1 MKKVISILVIL
12 FSVSIVFAQEVD
24 SLQGM
29 NFKLDEVVITATRT
43 KRIVG
48 DVPAQ
53 VDVIGVQKIE
63 NFPVFNVDDI
73 LKSTANVYVNRSW
86 GIFSKNS
93 SVTMRGLSNSD
104 RTLVLLDGVPKNKI
118 AGGSVNW
125 HNINLDNIER
135 IEIIK
140 GPASALYGNNAMGG
154 VINII
159 TKKPV
164 DKLDGTFRTFY
175 GSCNTVGGSLNLSGA
190 DLKNDKGFYWN
201 VNGNYR
207 QGDGYIFEDP
217 ELVDYTD
224 VETYL
229 KEYGGGTKLGY
240 QFNKSNSIEV
250 IYDHYDET
258 RGSGRKVFLEDG
270 GYENTLTNQV
280 KARYVG
286 KIGEGDFTAVMYYI
300 YEDFYGQKE
309 SLNDYNEYRLLDSRT
324 DKSDKGF
331 LATYSRKI
339 LNKNYITIGSEL
351 KMGDVI
357 GSDIYRTSSDVINFH
372 SNLNLMGFFIQDEIN
387 FMQDKLKVIAGLRS
401 DYARFY
407 DGFQSVTDPTK
418 TTGFTE
424 SFTED
429 FEDKNWGAISPK
441 LALQYSL
448 TPKSKLYASVGV
460 GYKPPKLKDLGQT
473 GKIRK
478 GFRLANPNLKPETL
492 TNYEIGY
499 SQLFSEKV
507 KMSTAV
513 YYSLGTDFHYMVG
526 NGDSIDTGGSS
537 LKPILQ
543 YQNIGKVGIAGA
555 EMSLKYFAFKTLYFN
570 LSYSYNYSTII
581 DYEVAQETPDKD
593 LTGKKIVEV
602 SPHLFYADMNY
613 KNKYFSLNINCNYVG
628 EQWYDDEN
636 TVLIEDY
643 FLLNARLSKTIKV
656 HSKIYIDIQNILD
669 NEYVDRKGQ
678 LSPGRFVIA
687 GFQYSL

>member
-1 MKKVISILVIL
+1 
-12 FSVSIVFAQEVD
+12 
-24 SLQGM
+24 
-29 NFKLDEVVITATRT
+29 
-43 KRIVG
+43 
-48 DVPAQ
+48 
-53 VDVIGVQKIE
+53 
-63 NFPVFNVDDI
+63 
-73 LKSTANVYVNRSW
+73 
-86 GIFSKNS
+86 
-93 SVTMRGLSNSD
+93 
-104 RTLVLLDGVPKNKI
+104 
-118 AGGSVNW
+118 
-125 HNINLDNIER
+125 
-135 IEIIK
+135 
-140 GPASALYGNNAMGG
+140 
-154 VINII
+154 
-159 TKKPV
+159 
-164 DKLDGTFRTFY
+164 
-175 GSCNTVGGSLNLSGA
+175 
-190 DLKNDKGFYWN
+190 
-201 VNGNYR
+201 
-207 QGDGYIFEDP
+207 
-217 ELVDYTD
+217 
-224 VETYL
+224 
-229 KEYGGGTKLGY
+229 
-240 QFNKSNSIEV
+240 
-250 IYDHYDET
+250 
-258 RGSGRKVFLEDG
+258 
-270 GYENTLTNQV
+270 
-280 KARYVG
+280 
-286 KIGEGDFTAVMYYI
+286 
-300 YEDFYGQKE
+300 
-309 SLNDYNEYRLLDSRT
+309 
-324 DKSDKGF
+324 
-331 LATYSRKI
+331 
-339 LNKNYITIGSEL
+339 
-351 KMGDVI
+351 
-357 GSDIYRTSSDVINFH
+357 
-372 SNLNLMGFFIQDEIN
+372 MGFFIQDEIN